1 MKTEQIEKR
10 LNEFAA
16 VPFESWPAD
25 LRLCAVSANASGL
38 VNSGL
43 IARGRGK
50 SGGKIHFRRTWE
62 TETNRHGFAV
72 AKPGGASRFVI
83 LP

>member
-1 MKTEQIEKR
+1 MTNEQLERR
-10 LNEFAA
+10 LNQFAA
-16 VPFESWPAD
+16 VPFELWPAD
-25 LRLCAVSANASGL
+25 LRLCAVSANASGI

-43 IARGRGK
+43 IARGRGR
-50 SGGKIHFRRTWE
+50 GKVHFRRTWE